1 MNYVIA
7 AILLLVTGISSA
19 QTIDTSAVDGRIYL
33 RVTQSSPVDLT
44 NYNNSDPVLNLI
56 ISTYGITNMW
66 TPFPLLT
73 NELDRTYEVEFSQQ
87 AMVNAMITELE
98 LLSYI
103 EYAEKKPLFKTS
115 FVPDDIQGTQW
126 GLTKINAVQAWDIST
141 GSASVK
147 IAIVDNAVST
157 LHEDLQVNIYINTS
171 EIAGNGIDDDLNGY
185 IDDVS
190 GYDVADGDGN
200 PNPPASAGPSAPFVH
215 GTHCAGTAAAST
227 DNGVGIA
234 SIGFNTTI
242 IPVKCTPDNSSSQG
256 NELPNAYDGV
266 YYGIRAGADVIS
278 MSWGGGFSTTGESI
292 MSAASSLGIVLVA
305 AAGNNDSSTPFYPA
319 AYAQVISVGATDIS
333 DTKSSFSNYGTTI
346 DVMAPGS
353 GIYSTVS
360 GNGSEYG
367 SLSGTSMA
375 CPLVAGLCAL
385 VIDQNPSFSP
395 AQVKAALQNGC
406 DNIDALNPSYIGMM
420 GAGRINAYQT
430 LAGTSGLIEN
440 DVVNSTSIYPNPNNG
455 KFTIVSENTTEIQS
469 IQVSNMMGQVMANQ
483 TLSFVQ
489 NQAEVGLNLASGV
502 YVVKIISNSKSEEH
516 LIRVL

>member
-1 MNYVIA
+1 MNYFIA
-7 AILLLVTGISSA
+7 SIFLIITSISSA

-33 RVTQSSPVDLT
+33 RVSQSSPVDLS
-44 NYNNSDPVLNLI
+44 NYNNSDPALNVI

-66 TPFPLLT
+66 TPFPSLT
-73 NELDRTYEVEFSQQ
+73 NELDRTYEVEFSEP
-87 AMVNAMITELE
+87 ASIDALIIELE

-115 FVPDDIQGTQW
+115 FIPNDVQGSQW
-126 GLTKINAVQAWDIST
+126 GLTKINAVQAWDISR
-141 GSASVK
+141 GNASVK
-147 IAIVDNAVST
+147 IAVVDNAVST
-157 LHEDLQVNIYINTS
+157 LHEDLQANMYINTG

-200 PNPPASAGPSAPFVH
+200 PNPPVSAGPSAPFIH

-319 AYAQVISVGATDIS
+319 GYAQVISVGATDIS
-333 DTKSSFSNYGTTI
+333 DSKSSFSNYGTTI

-385 VIDQNPSFSP
+385 VIDQNPSFTP
-395 AQVKAALQNGC
+395 AQVKTALQDGC

-430 LAGTSGLIEN
+430 LAGTSGLTDSEVGI
-440 DVVNSTSIYPNPNNG
+440 STLVYPNPNNG
-455 KFTIVSENTTEIQS
+455 NFSIQTENPSDIQS
-469 IQVSNMMGQVMANQ
+469 LQISNLSGQLIALE

-489 NQAEVGLNLASGV
+489 NKAEVSLNLAAGM
-502 YVVKIISNSKSEEH
+502 YIVKIVSSSKSEEH